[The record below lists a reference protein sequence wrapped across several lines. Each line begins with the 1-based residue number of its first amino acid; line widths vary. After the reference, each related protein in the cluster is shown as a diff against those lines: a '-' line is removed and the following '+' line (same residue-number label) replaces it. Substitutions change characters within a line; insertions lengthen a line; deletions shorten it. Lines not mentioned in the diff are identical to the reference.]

1 MFRTE
6 AAMSHNFTEAE
17 VDLFYLFFEHGE
29 PLPKK
34 LKKQAKSSF
43 GLTMGRTILPDGT
56 YADFQ

>member
-1 MFRTE
+1 
-6 AAMSHNFTEAE
+6 MSHNFTDAE
-17 VDLFYLFFEHGE
+17 VNSFYLFFEHGE

-43 GLTMGRTILPDGT
+43 GLTMGRTIFQDGT